1 MVGIISNT
9 TQINMFSQNNA
20 KLIGS
25 IGLNKSSIS
34 SSNTGGVNDSVK
46 SESNLK
52 NSVSAYFTKYS
63 TNLSSTNNINSV
75 KVASLDRVEISSE
88 SRQLF
93 AAKSSTKS
101 SNSLLDIAKNVVDIA
116 TDFIPGI
123 GTAKDV
129 YNLYETITDSKSTT
143 KDIALAVADLV
154 PGPSLT
160 KLKKLAD
167 VIIDKFDLNSSA
179 SKKLKNALT
188 QTSAKNIK
196 DMSTNDTK
204 KLIDLS
210 EKGAGHALRD
220 HVNID
225 DTGLQDRLRKK
236 AEIGKPIPA
245 ATKFSTK
252 TVMANFVNSVLDKEA
267 DKIASWLNSS
277 IKADFVSSP
286 HKSST
291 SLGHGYTHN
300 ADGRSF
306 KKITKLDTGQ
316 VILRKAD
323 NEYGFMVLTAYPVI
337 K

>member
-25 IGLNKSSIS
+25 IGLNKRSIS

-52 NSVSAYFTKYS
+52 NSVSANLTKYS
-63 TNLSSTNNINSV
+63 KNLSSTNNINSV

-93 AAKSSTKS
+93 AAKS

-167 VIIDKFDLNSSA
+167 VIINKFDLNSSA

-196 DMSTNDTK
+196 DMSNNDTK

-210 EKGAGHALRD
+210 EQRKNRGHALRD

-225 DTGLQDRLRKK
+225 DTGLQDRLREK
-236 AEIGKPIPA
+236 AVIGKPIPA

-267 DKIASWLNSS
+267 DRIASWLNSS
-277 IKADFVSSP
+277 IKADFVSNP

-323 NEYGFMVLTAYPVI
+323 NEYGFTVLTAYPVI